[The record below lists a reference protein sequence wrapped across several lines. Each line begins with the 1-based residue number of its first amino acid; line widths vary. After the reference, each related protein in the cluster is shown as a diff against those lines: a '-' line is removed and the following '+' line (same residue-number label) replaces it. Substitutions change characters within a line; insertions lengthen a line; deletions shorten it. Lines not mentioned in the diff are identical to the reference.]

1 MDRTTKK
8 LLGKIPNASKPHPR
22 TILCNGK
29 PDIDNTY
36 GKKLLKLYDDAIA
49 QGDTKLAHEII
60 KTILAYLWGKPK
72 ESLDVTT
79 NDKDL
84 QTINYNF
91 DSIPTEQL
99 RLIRDT
105 IKKAIVP
112 DEEN

>member
-8 LLGKIPNASKPHPR
+8 LLGKNPGHSKPHPR

-29 PDIDNTY
+29 PDLDNTY

-49 QGDTKLAHEII
+49 QRDIKLAHEII

-79 NDKDL
+79 NDESLNNQPDITDL
-84 QTINYNF
+84 SE
-91 DSIPTEQL
+91 DSIKKISDAIL
-99 RLIRDT
+99 AIRS
-105 IKKAIVP
+105 
-112 DEEN
+112 

>member
-72 ESLDVTT
+72 ESMDITT
-79 NDKDL
+79 NDESINSQPDINDL
-84 QTINYNF
+84 SE
-91 DSIPTEQL
+91 DSIKKISDAIL
-99 RLIRDT
+99 AIRR
-105 IKKAIVP
+105 
-112 DEEN
+112 

>member
-49 QGDTKLAHEII
+49 QGDVKLAHEII

-72 ESLDVTT
+72 ESMDITT
-79 NDKDL
+79 NDESINSQPDIKDL
-84 QTINYNF
+84 SE
-91 DSIPTEQL
+91 DSIKKISDAIL
-99 RLIRDT
+99 AIRR
-105 IKKAIVP
+105 
-112 DEEN
+112 